1 MIQRLLPALLTPVL
15 LWLAWPGIDF
25 TPFLFVAFIP
35 MLWLEHSLAGEKKA
49 GRTWFLLS
57 WLAFGLFNFL
67 CTWWLINAHWSGV
80 LMTTVINGGL
90 MALVMAIFRFI
101 KNKLGAQRGYVSLP
115 FLWIC
120 LEMLHKNW
128 DLSFPWLNLGN
139 GFANRVEWIQW
150 YEHVGAFGG
159 TFWILVVNLL
169 LFWGLQIF
177 LKTKELKPLVWRSLT
192 VIILFII
199 LPASLSYIR
208 YLNYEEKGEPANIVV
223 VQPNID
229 TYTEKNMLTNTEQA
243 TKFMRLANLKLNDS
257 VDFLIG
263 PEDLLAEGTY
273 QDQIKNSEA
282 IAVIR
287 SAINQYPGLNIIVG
301 GTTLK
306 YYSNAYES
314 ESARSFS
321 KGDGYYDAYNSA
333 ILINSDEEVQLY
345 HKSKLVAGVEM
356 FPFASSLK
364 PILGGLVE
372 SMGGATGGLAA
383 QASRDVFVSTNKKF
397 RAAPLICWESDFG
410 EYVTGYVRN
419 GANILTV
426 ITNDDWWG
434 NTPGHVQHLQYSRL
448 RAIENRRAVARSGN
462 TGISCFINQRGD
474 VIQPTTYKDEA
485 VLKGSI
491 HANNELTY
499 YSRTGDFI
507 GRVALFIS
515 GFMLLFAFVRGYL
528 RKVNSQV

>member
-1 MIQRLLPALLTPVL
+1 MTQRLLPAFLTPIL
-15 LWLAWPGIDF
+15 LWLAWPGIGF

-35 MLWLEHSLAGEKKA
+35 MLWLEHCLTGEKKA
-49 GRTWFLLS
+49 GHTWFLLS

-90 MALVMAIFRFI
+90 MALVMMIFRFI

-120 LEMLHKNW
+120 LEVLHKKW

-169 LFWGLQIF
+169 LFWGLRIF
-177 LKTKELKPLVWRSLT
+177 MQTKELKPLIWRSLT
-192 VIILFII
+192 VVVLLIII
-199 LPASLSYIR
+199 PTSLSYIR
-208 YLNYEEKGEPANIVV
+208 YLNYEEKGALANVVV

-229 TYTEKNMLTNTEQA
+229 TYTEKNLLTNAEQA
-243 TKFMRLANLKLNDS
+243 TKFMRLANLKLSDS
-257 VDFLIG
+257 TNFLIG
-263 PEDLLAEGTY
+263 PEDLLAAGIY
-273 QDQIKNSEA
+273 QNQLKDSEA
-282 IAVIR
+282 FNVIH
-287 SAINQYPGLNIIVG
+287 SAIVQYPNLNIIVG
-301 GTTLK
+301 GTTLQ
-306 YYSNAYES
+306 YYKGAEDSETARPFSN
-314 ESARSFS
+314 
-321 KGDGYYDAYNSA
+321 GDGYYDAFNSA
-333 ILINSDEEVQLY
+333 LFLNSKEPVQLY

-356 FPFASSLK
+356 FPFASALK
-364 PILGGLVE
+364 PVLGGIVE
-372 SMGGATGGLAA
+372 SMGGATRGLAT
-383 QASRDVFVSTNKKF
+383 QKTRDVFVSQDEKF

-434 NTPGHVQHLQYSRL
+434 NTPGHVQHLYYSRL
-448 RAIENRRAVARSGN
+448 RAIENRRSVARSGN

-474 VIQPTTYKDEA
+474 VIQPTAYKEEA

-491 HANNELTY
+491 YANNELTY

>member
-1 MIQRLLPALLTPVL
+1 
-15 LWLAWPGIDF
+15 
-25 TPFLFVAFIP
+25 
-35 MLWLEHSLAGEKKA
+35 
-49 GRTWFLLS
+49 
-57 WLAFGLFNFL
+57 
-67 CTWWLINAHWSGV
+67 
-80 LMTTVINGGL
+80 

-101 KNKLGAQRGYVSLP
+101 KNKLGAQRGYVSIP

-120 LEMLHKNW
+120 LEVLHKNW

-139 GFANRVEWIQW
+139 GFANLVEWVQW

-159 TFWILVVNLL
+159 TFWIWVVNLL
-169 LFWGLQIF
+169 LFWCLRIYLQTREF
-177 LKTKELKPLVWRSLT
+177 KPFMFRSIA
-192 VIILFII
+192 VILLLII
-199 LPASLSYIR
+199 LPASLSYLR
-208 YLNYEEKGEPANIVV
+208 YLNYEEKGTPAKIVV

-229 TYTEKNMLTNTEQA
+229 TYTEKNILTNTEQA

-257 VDFLIG
+257 IDFLIG
-263 PEDLLAEGTY
+263 PEDLLAEGVY
-273 QDQIKNSEA
+273 QDQINSSEA
-282 IAVIR
+282 LSVLR
-287 SAINQYPGLNIIVG
+287 SGIDQYPNLNIIVG
-301 GTTLK
+301 GTTLR
-306 YYSNAYES
+306 YYKTGEQSNS
-314 ESARSFS
+314 SRPFTS
-321 KGDGYYDAYNSA
+321 GDGYYDAFNSA
-333 ILINSDEEVQLY
+333 LFINNKEEEVQLY

-356 FPFASSLK
+356 FPFAKTLK

-372 SMGGATGGLAA
+372 SMGGATGGLAT
-383 QASRDVFVSTNKKF
+383 QASRDVFVSTNEKF

-434 NTPGHVQHLQYSRL
+434 NTPGHVQHLHYSRL

-474 VIQPTTYKDEA
+474 VLQATTYKQDA
-485 VLKGSI
+485 VIEGTVL
-491 HANNELTY
+491 ANNNLTY

-507 GRVALFIS
+507 GRVALFIA

>member
-1 MIQRLLPALLTPVL
+1 MIQRLLPALLTPIL
-15 LWLAWPGIDF
+15 LWLAWPGIGF

-35 MLWLEHSLAGEKKA
+35 MLWLEHSLTGEKKA
-49 GRTWFLLS
+49 GRSWFLLS

-120 LEMLHKNW
+120 LEVLHKNW

-139 GFANRVEWIQW
+139 GFASRVEWIQW

-159 TFWILVVNLL
+159 TFWILVVNLM
-169 LFWGLQIF
+169 LFWCLRIF
-177 LKTKELKPLVWRSLT
+177 TQTKQLKPLLWRSLT
-192 VIILFII
+192 VIILLII
-199 LPASLSYIR
+199 IPASLSYTR
-208 YLNYEEKGEPANIVV
+208 YLSYEEKGELTKVVV

-229 TYTEKNMLTNTEQA
+229 TYTEKNTLTNTEQA

-263 PEDLLAEGTY
+263 PEDLLTHGLY
-273 QDQIKNSEA
+273 QNQIKDSEA
-282 IAVIR
+282 FKIIH
-287 SAINQYPGLNIIVG
+287 SAIDQYPDLNIIVG
-301 GTTLK
+301 GTTFRFYK
-306 YYSNAYES
+306 NDGQSETARPFSNS
-314 ESARSFS
+314 E
-321 KGDGYYDAYNSA
+321 GYYDAFNSA
-333 ILINSDEEVQLY
+333 LLINSKEQVQFY

-356 FPFASSLK
+356 FPFASVLK
-364 PILGGLVE
+364 PVLGGLVE
-372 SMGGATGGLAA
+372 SMGGTTGGLAP
-383 QASRDVFVSTNKKF
+383 QANRDVFVSTDGSFK
-397 RAAPLICWESDFG
+397 AAPLICWESDFG
-410 EYVTGYVRN
+410 EYVTAYVRN
-419 GANILTV
+419 GANLLTV

-434 NTPGHVQHLQYSRL
+434 NTPGHVQHLHYSRL

-474 VIQPTTYKDEA
+474 IIQPTEYKEEA
-485 VLKGSI
+485 VLKASI
-491 HANNELTY
+491 RANNELTY

-507 GRVALFIS
+507 GRVSLFIS

>member
-1 MIQRLLPALLTPVL
+1 MIQRLFPALLTPVL
-15 LWLAWPGIDF
+15 LWLAWPGIGF

-35 MLWLEHSLAGEKKA
+35 MLWLEHSLTGEEKSA
-49 GRTWFLLS
+49 RNWFLLS
-57 WLAFGLFNFL
+57 WLAFGLFNLL
-67 CTWWLINAHWSGV
+67 CTWWLNNAHWSGV

-90 MALVMAIFRFI
+90 MAIVMAIFRFI
-101 KNKLGAQRGYVSLP
+101 KSKLGAQRGYVSIP

-120 LEMLHKNW
+120 LEVLHKNW

-159 TFWILVVNLL
+159 TFWVWAVNLL
-169 LFWGLQIF
+169 LFWCLRVYVQ
-177 LKTKELKPLVWRSLT
+177 TKEFKPFAFRSFA
-192 VIILFII
+192 VIVLAVI
-199 LPASLSYIR
+199 LPASLSYLR
-208 YLNYEEKGEPANIVV
+208 YLNYEEKGTPANIVV

-229 TYTEKNMLTNTEQA
+229 TYTEKNILTNTEQA
-243 TKFMRLANLKLNDS
+243 TKFMRLANLKLNNS
-257 VDFLIG
+257 IDFLIG

-273 QDQIKNSEA
+273 QDKLESA
-282 IAVIR
+282 DFLKVLR
-287 SAINQYPGLNIIVG
+287 SATTQYPHLGMIVG
-301 GTTLK
+301 GTTLR
-306 YYSNAYES
+306 YYADGQQSQT
-314 ESARSFS
+314 ARSFDNS
-321 KGDGYYDAYNSA
+321 EAYYDVFNSA
-333 ILINSDEEVQLY
+333 WFIRQNQPVQLY
-345 HKSKLVAGVEM
+345 HKSKRVAGVEM
-356 FPFASSLK
+356 FPFSGILK
-364 PILGGLVE
+364 PVLGDVVQD
-372 SMGGATGGLAA
+372 MGGTTGGLAT
-383 QASRDVFVSTNKKF
+383 QSTRDVFTSENSSF
-397 RAAPLICWESDFG
+397 RIAPLICWESDFG

-434 NTPGHVQHLQYSRL
+434 NTPGHVQHLHYSRL
-448 RAIENRRAVARSGN
+448 RAIENRRAIARSGN

-474 VIQPTTYKDEA
+474 VLQPTSYKKDA
-485 VLKGSI
+485 VIEGTVL
-491 HANNELTY
+491 ANNELTY